1 MENPLYS
8 KSKSLAIGIVK
19 LNDFL
24 VSGGEFTMS
33 KQILKSGTS
42 VGANIREAKRPQSD
56 ADCVS
61 KLSIALKEANET
73 KFWLNRLHAGGYLS
87 GSEYNSII
95 SDNEEII
102 NILVK
107 ITGTIKESL
116 TK

>member
-61 KLSIALKEANET
+61 TLYTLT
-73 KFWLNRLHAGGYLS
+73 
-87 GSEYNSII
+87 
-95 SDNEEII
+95 EEVIK
-102 NILVK
+102 ILV
-107 ITGTIKESL
+107 TIIRNKRESIQNSRKQ
-116 TK
+116 TKQ

>member
-61 KLSIALKEANET
+61 MLYTLT
-73 KFWLNRLHAGGYLS
+73 
-87 GSEYNSII
+87 
-95 SDNEEII
+95 EEVIK
-102 NILVK
+102 ILV
-107 ITGTIKESL
+107 TIIRNKRESIQNSRKQ
-116 TK
+116 TKQ